1 MMSVLTEI
9 AENRNDPQL
18 KIKLKYLSEENR
30 SLTEENARLHEQL
43 VLLKSELKTL
53 SKSPSPDTTENQ
65 WQSLPVLPAATEDMK
80 RLTEQIS
87 EQQQRIKQLQ
97 YENFV
102 SQQII
107 DSIKII
113 ESDLKGFYESR
124 VSDLKGRIEGL
135 IEKVREFEL
144 LKSIPLGNNGD
155 IRYFLITKNV

>member
-1 MMSVLTEI
+1 MSVLTEI

-43 VLLKSELKTL
+43 ALLKSELKTL
-53 SKSPSPDTTENQ
+53 SKTTAPDTTENQ
-65 WQSLPVLPAATEDMK
+65 QQSNQNSPVFTEEIR
-80 RLTEQIS
+80 RLTEQLT
-87 EQQQRIKQLQ
+87 EQQERIKKLQ

-113 ESDLKGFYESR
+113 ESDLKGFFESR

-144 LKSIPLGNNGD
+144 LKSIPLGKNGD
-155 IRYFLITKNV
+155 IRYFLITKNVI